1 MSETLSTIGTMIG
14 SDIKKLRIEK
24 ANRTEI
30 SNTAKTNTNNV
41 FTVTQ
46 QSVITPIT
54 NGEFDIGIT
63 NNFSCT
69 PAISTEL
76 KFINLE
82 NGISGIII
90 FDNTSGSTISKATN
104 ILTESDFLLDINKGG
119 KFILNYITDG
129 TNVFLTHSKV
139 LI

>member
-54 NGEFDIGIT
+54 TGDFDIAIT
-63 NNFSCT
+63 NNFNCT
-69 PAISTEL
+69 LTTSSKL
-76 KFINLE
+76 NFINLE
-82 NGISGIII
+82 NGRSGIIL
-90 FDNTSGSTISKATN
+90 FENTFGNIVSKADN
-104 ILTESDFLLDINKGG
+104 ILTEEEFLTDINKGG
-119 KFILNYITDG
+119 KFLLKYITDG
-129 TNVFLTHSKV
+129 TNVFLIHSKA